1 MINRLAKLVLDPTKR
16 NPVLV
21 KRDWRLVKFGSNR
34 EAEREINKPGS

>member
-21 KRDWRLVKFGSNR
+21 KRDWRLVKFGFNR